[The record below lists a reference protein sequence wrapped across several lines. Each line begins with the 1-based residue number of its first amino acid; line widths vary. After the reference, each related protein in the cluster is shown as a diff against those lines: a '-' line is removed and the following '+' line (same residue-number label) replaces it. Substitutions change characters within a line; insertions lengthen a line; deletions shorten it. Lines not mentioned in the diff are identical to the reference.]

1 LATPSGIGR
10 SAKPTTIT
18 NYSLTVS
25 VSKSPERLVFFSD
38 AVVAIA
44 LTLLVL
50 PLAEAVPEAVGQ
62 QMTSLEVITENQWQI
77 YSFLLS
83 FIVIARLWI
92 SHHRV
97 FAQVTSY
104 NTPLVVANLCWLL
117 TIVVL
122 PFPTEMVGA
131 FGEDRFTTLFY
142 IGTMLASSICQLAII
157 LIIRGNPELGGS
169 PHELSDRQRFGIVV
183 NTVTMMLAL
192 TLTALVPGVGY
203 LSILLL
209 GLTPVVFRLGY
220 RPSTARRS
228 DLNE

>member
-1 LATPSGIGR
+1 M
-10 SAKPTTIT
+10 
-18 NYSLTVS
+18 
-25 VSKSPERLVFFSD
+25 FFSD

-62 QMTSLEVITENQWQI
+62 HVTSLEVITENQWQI

-92 SHHRV
+92 SHHHV

-104 NTPLVVANLCWLL
+104 NTSLVVANLGWLL

-131 FGEDRFTTLFY
+131 FGGDGFTTLFY
-142 IGTMLASSICQLAII
+142 IGTILAGSICQLVII
-157 LIIRGNPELGGS
+157 LIIRGNPELRVS
-169 PHELSDRQRFGIVV
+169 SRELPDRQRFGSMV
-183 NTVTMMLAL
+183 NTVIMLLAL
-192 TLTALVPGVGY
+192 TLTALVPRVGY
-203 LSILLL
+203 FSILLL
-209 GLTPVVFRLGY
+209 LLTPAVFRLRY
-220 RPSTARRS
+220 RRPATGGPRV
-228 DLNE
+228 